1 MTDDKVCRVL
11 IVDDDLEYAAKVA
24 DELKRVR
31 PELLGG
37 NRLQIELSNTA
48 YFVAAQLLKCSPAH
62 TPWDVI
68 IADAYMPLPCARRG
82 EPAEETAIASFV
94 KSSRGVR
101 YRCWLYNYSWNR
113 SPQLH
118 ELEHGAMYIAEKLEK
133 LNAGTRG
140 SVAVKLLVISAAVS
154 QMDKEALQKYQCD
167 DRGWFKYY
175 DKGRWEDMKDW
186 PSAQKPDVFQWAL
199 VQAISERE
207 SPIWAD
213 KVFDGIDPR
222 IMGEKAATYARKF
235 VTMSPGIQK
244 VLVEARS
251 FASDMNV
258 RSILLFGESG
268 TGKEVLA
275 HLIHQIRQEV
285 RRSSGMP
292 TGAFIPCPCPT
303 IPEHLFESTVFGH
316 KKGAF
321 SDAKEDKKGLVQEAE
336 NGTFFMDEIAD
347 LSPPHQA
354 KFLRFVETSTF
365 RRVGDNEL
373 LRVPDVLVVCATNR
387 EQIDDPAYFRDDL
400 RSRLEATITIPPL
413 RERRD
418 DIVPLAALALEIARE
433 DVFLTDEAKEWLRDQ
448 EWPRNARQLIDT
460 VYLAGRHCLGRE
472 LTVIDLE
479 RALQRISPVRG
490 YGAAD
495 KAATMLEDLTPQAL
509 AAGDVPYDAVQSR
522 YSGAAGYKKRLEIM
536 LAAEY
541 LRKRQHSQIKWP
553 HKVQAFFSEAR
564 RQIKRGN
571 PSLEEVK
578 DSLLRSLA
586 GEKREDVEEFL
597 TRFLEPRSQRG
608 Q

>member
-1 MTDDKVCRVL
+1 
-11 IVDDDLEYAAKVA
+11 
-24 DELKRVR
+24 
-31 PELLGG
+31 
-37 NRLQIELSNTA
+37 
-48 YFVAAQLLKCSPAH
+48 
-62 TPWDVI
+62 
-68 IADAYMPLPCARRG
+68 
-82 EPAEETAIASFV
+82 
-94 KSSRGVR
+94 
-101 YRCWLYNYSWNR
+101 
-113 SPQLH
+113 
-118 ELEHGAMYIAEKLEK
+118 
-133 LNAGTRG
+133 
-140 SVAVKLLVISAAVS
+140 VAVKLLVISAAVS

-167 DRGWFKYY
+167 HRGWFKYY

-199 VQAISERE
+199 AQAISERE
-207 SPIWAD
+207 SPTWAD

-235 VTMSPGIQK
+235 VTMSPGIQE
-244 VLVEARS
+244 VLVEVRS
-251 FASDMNV
+251 CASDMNV
-258 RSILLFGESG
+258 RSILLFGEPG

-285 RRSSGMP
+285 RRSSEMP

-303 IPEHLFESTVFGH
+303 IPEELFESTVFGH

-321 SDAKEDKKGLVQEAE
+321 TGAEEDKKGLVQEAE

-387 EQIDDPAYFRDDL
+387 EQIDDPAHFRDDL
-400 RSRLEATITIPPL
+400 RSRLEPTITIPPL

-418 DIVPLAALALEIARE
+418 DILPLAALALEIAGE
-433 DVFLTDEAKEWLRDQ
+433 DVFLTDEAKEWLRAQ

-460 VYLAGRHCLGRE
+460 LYLAGRHCLGRE

-495 KAATMLEDLTPQAL
+495 KAGEE
-509 AAGDVPYDAVQSR
+509 AASEITSEAVASGKVSYDAVQRS
-522 YSGAAGYKKRLEIM
+522 YGGAANYKKRLDIM

-541 LRKRQHSQIKWP
+541 LRKRQHSHIKWP